1 MMPRPNARPR
11 VPWRAALVVGA
22 LVAAGAVGTA
32 ACNPFAPDL
41 AEEGALFGDA
51 GNPRTVDGFFARFR
65 AAYELRDLS
74 LYEPLLDS
82 SFVFVYQDF
91 DAQVERGWGF
101 AQELE
106 STRRL
111 FTSTSDVR
119 LRWGSD
125 LTRTE
130 TPTEARV
137 TRRFEL
143 ALRLADDG
151 TELRTDGNVA
161 FTLVRRDTLRPW
173 RLARWRDES
182 SQ

>member
-1 MMPRPNARPR
+1 MAHRLRPLLRTTALA
-11 VPWRAALVVGA
+11 AAL
-22 LVAAGAVGTA
+22 AAAATLG
-32 ACNPFAPDL
+32 ACNPFAPEL
-41 AEEGALFGDA
+41 ADEAALIGEAGD
-51 GNPRTVDGFFARFR
+51 PRTVEGFFQRFR

-82 SFVFVYQDF
+82 SFAFVYYDY

-111 FTSTSDVR
+111 FASTSDVR
-119 LRWGSD
+119 LRWGSI
-125 LTRTE
+125 LTRDE
-130 TPTEARV
+130 TGVRAFV

-143 ALRLADDG
+143 ALRLAEDG

-161 FTLVRRDTLRPW
+161 FTLVRRDTSEAW

-182 SQ
+182 VQ